1 MLDINVIDNIFKCY
15 PSECVP
21 YENLAGKEETMKAV
35 VIHAAKDLRVEE
47 RDPGDPGAGQLD
59 IAVEAGGICGS
70 DLHYYNHGG
79 FGTIRLRE
87 PMILG
92 HEIAGTIRALGQGVS
107 GFAIGDRVAVSPSR
121 PCNTCD
127 YCLKGM
133 QNHCVRMRF
142 YGSAMPMPHIQG
154 AFRQRLIAEAWQCH
168 KVADG
173 VSINEAAFAEPFAV
187 TLHAVNR
194 AGSLLGKRVL
204 VTGCGPIG
212 ALTILAARA
221 HGAQEIIATD
231 VMDAVLVKAREV
243 GADRT
248 INVAEQAE
256 GLAAYSINKGYF
268 DVMFEASGNERALR
282 AGLET
287 LRPRGVLMQLGL
299 GGDISIPQNI
309 IVSKEIDLRG
319 SFRFHEEFALAVDLI
334 NRQAV
339 DVKPLL
345 TGIFNLDEA
354 IKAFEIAGDRSR
366 SMKVHLAFS

>member
-1 MLDINVIDNIFKCY
+1 MLDIDVIDNIFKCY